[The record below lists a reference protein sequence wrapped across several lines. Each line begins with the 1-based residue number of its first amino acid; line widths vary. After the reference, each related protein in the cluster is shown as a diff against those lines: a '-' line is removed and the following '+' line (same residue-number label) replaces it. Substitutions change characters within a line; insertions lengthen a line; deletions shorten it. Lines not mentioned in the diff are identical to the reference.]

1 MNKLLKY
8 KKILVVIFSALIVS
22 YFGTSVFRLTEKP
35 ESMIEKYVYALS
47 EQNYNKTYDFFDI
60 KKTDLTAKKDLLKK
74 WSIGIETVIV
84 IRVAIYQ
91 R

>member
-47 EQNYNKTYDFFDI
+47 EQNYNKTYVFLI
-60 KKTDLTAKKDLLKK
+60 
-74 WSIGIETVIV
+74 
-84 IRVAIYQ
+84 
-91 R
+91 